1 MGVLATGGFL
11 ASGDTFG
18 PCTLCTVSTEYNG
31 DKTADAYLSLAM
43 GAAHAIRLRFIT
55 LRVEHVKE
63 YKKRVNSDEKNTP

>member
-1 MGVLATGGFL
+1 
-11 ASGDTFG
+11 
-18 PCTLCTVSTEYNG
+18 
-31 DKTADAYLSLAM
+31 M